1 MGEDT
6 TAIDRLRALFGNPS
20 SEQRYE
26 PLDEDLPNHDDD
38 VRRPILIAPE
48 GEEAGEEFSWFEY
61 SIFLLLGIAMLWAWN
76 MFLAAAP
83 YFQTRFADN
92 PKILG
97 SFQSAITSV
106 GCVTNLASML
116 ILGQLQAKAS
126 YPKRIFSALVLN
138 LVVFTLLS
146 ISVNYL
152 RDVSATGYFIF
163 TLIMVFSTSVATG
176 LCQNGAFAFASSF
189 GRPEYI
195 QAIMTGQAVAGVLP
209 SVAQILSVLAVPA
222 PDDWATL
229 TEELVSTNQENRTS
243 ATVYFLTATGMSVLA
258 LLSVIPLI
266 RKHNRILESQMMTS
280 MHSVEEAEQSKRQVV
295 GMWTLYKKLHWLAAS
310 VFLCFTITMFFPVFT
325 QKVLSVV
332 PEDQAPRLLRASAF
346 IPLGFLIWNV
356 GDLAGRLITLGPLNM
371 RHRPVFLFIFS
382 IGRAAFLPM
391 YLLCNIMGRGAIVNS
406 DAFYLIAVQFLFG
419 FSNGWL
425 GSCCMMA
432 AGEYVLDFEREA
444 AGGFMAVNLVAGL
457 TAGSLL
463 SFTAAGIN

>member
-6 TAIDRLRALFGNPS
+6 SAIDRLRALFKASNN
-20 SEQRYE
+20 EQQYE
-26 PLDEDLPNHDDD
+26 PVDSDYGNGDDD
-38 VRRPILIAPE
+38 VRRPILIVPE
-48 GEEAGEEFSWFEY
+48 ADEGEEFSWFEY

-92 PKILG
+92 ANILEH
-97 SFQSAITSV
+97 FQSAITSV
-106 GCVTNLASML
+106 GCITNLLSML

-126 YPKRIFSALVLN
+126 YPKRILLALVLN
-138 LVVFTLLS
+138 FIVFTLLS
-146 ISVNYL
+146 ISVTYF
-152 RDVSATGYFIF
+152 RSISATGYFVF

-222 PDDWATL
+222 PSPSASSADQLL
-229 TEELVSTNQENRTS
+229 TTNAGNTTS
-243 ATVYFLTATGMSVLA
+243 ATVYFSTATVISFLTLFA
-258 LLSVIPLI
+258 VIPLI

-280 MHSVEEAEQSKRQVV
+280 ITSIEEAEQAKRKVV
-295 GMWTLYKKLHWLAAS
+295 GMWTLYRKLHWLAAS
-310 VFLCFTITMFFPVFT
+310 VFLCFAVTMFFPVFT
-325 QKVLSVV
+325 QKIVSNR
-332 PEDQAPRLLRASAF
+332 PQDHAPRLFQPSAF

-356 GDLAGRLITLGPLNM
+356 GDLAGRLVTLGPLNL
-371 RHRPVFLFIFS
+371 RHRPVALFVVAIA
-382 IGRAAFLPM
+382 RAGFLPM
-391 YLLCNIMGRGAIVNS
+391 YLLCNILGKGAVVKS
-406 DAFYLIAVQFLFG
+406 DVFYLFGVQFLFG
-419 FSNGWL
+419 LSNGWL

-432 AGEYVLDFEREA
+432 AGEYVDDGEREA
-444 AGGFMAVNLVAGL
+444 AGGFMAINLVGGL

-463 SFTAAGIN
+463 SFVAAGVK